1 MKYYVAFLFKAINMY
16 KAILTVVLEID
27 AETEQECKN
36 TLQEIDYEFSC
47 VKMDETE
54 GKQLREVDRIISQEI
69 TEQEIEKI
77 C

>member
-1 MKYYVAFLFKAINMY
+1 MKYYVAFLFKTMY

-27 AETEQECKN
+27 AETEKECEN
-36 TLQEIDYEFSC
+36 ILQEMDYDFNC
-47 VKMDETE
+47 IKMDVVI
-54 GKQLREVDRIISQEI
+54 GDQLMEVDRIISQEI